1 MSTPEWMKKYKE
13 IGQKGTEGVTGDTVG
28 GDDDDGN
35 KQKKEENKKNE
46 PEMISSDSVSN
57 RVSMFEASL
66 RQMTGKDQEDAAA
79 AIKDSVSSKTSSQ
92 RSTSSSKFPPSD
104 DDKISGSTK
113 GEKWRERVSANKQKK
128 VQQTTDSE
136 LSPPVTTIE
145 DDANIPT
152 SNDVDDDNNS
162 NSNEVEDNDDAIQEA
177 DDIVRGFSD
186 NSNSNEDSDDD
197 DVVRESDEIVPG
209 VNENSDK
216 SSEDDDDEED
226 DEEAVLMHT
235 MSDSDEDIPLDD
247 LFSTAASLD
256 IRLESGR
263 ALSTSQQGRRKYDD
277 DPDIGIE
284 TTAVNSTLGIDSKKE
299 EKEEVKDSV
308 AAAIVGAA
316 VVGAVSSSQSRSRT
330 ILYDDDDEEDI
341 DPEEGQQLAS
351 MPMASLTTRG
361 IMLLP
366 YSTGK
371 RKKNAD
377 GESVASDD
385 ISVGGGMLSKEDR
398 ADLLPTAGRISMLPY
413 TVIKS
418 TPTTSPTS
426 KKTPYKK
433 YLCWCI
439 LIVLILI
446 IIIATSVSLYVKNSN
461 GNDSKN
467 DNNSNSLP
475 IPPPLPIQSLPPI
488 APIVLSPPPTFS
500 PTKDTITTT
509 TPEPSMVTS
518 GPSEGLV
525 VDFDR
530 TAIFLGQGDG
540 DRFGSVIS
548 MSAGGTFM
556 TVLSNSLTN
565 PVEAFQQR
573 KESPRDW
580 FPILTLPVSNMSLSF
595 GADIDTA
602 TTPDDGSPVVAISST
617 TQVEVY
623 KLTGGAWIELGQ
635 PLRWNSLTVQYTA
648 MALSSDS
655 STLAAGYVNDA
666 GDVISVDVYTYDVKS
681 LTWIPLGDDPLQ
693 FYART
698 RTISAREGTI
708 LSMSLALSG
717 DGKVLSVEEWAV
729 ASPFQVVVQNFEWN
743 DDDETSNWS
752 LMGTH
757 LSIPF
762 GPVSIALSN
771 DGLRVAVVANTP
783 GKGYVYDWD
792 NEQNEWTPLGNSDND
807 DNFLPGG
814 TSVALA
820 RDGSRILIGDAS
832 LNKAF
837 LYDYS
842 TDTDTWLLV
851 TPFSGYDSS
860 SYGAAVMMDE
870 SGGTIGVGAPTG
882 TKTNL
887 GQVLLYGA

>member
-1 MSTPEWMKKYKE
+1 MST
-13 IGQKGTEGVTGDTVG
+13 
-28 GDDDDGN
+28 
-35 KQKKEENKKNE
+35 

-57 RVSMFEASL
+57 RVSMFETSL
-66 RQMTGKDQEDAAA
+66 HQMTGKAQEDAAA
-79 AIKDSVSSKTSSQ
+79 AIKDSVSSRSPSQ
-92 RSTSSSKFPPSD
+92 RSTSSLPLPPS
-104 DDKISGSTK
+104 
-113 GEKWRERVSANKQKK
+113 KQIKT
-128 VQQTTDSE
+128 QQTTDDD
-136 LSPPVTTIE
+136 LSPPLTIE
-145 DDANIPT
+145 DDDNIPT
-152 SNDVDDDNNS
+152 GNDVDDS
-162 NSNEVEDNDDAIQEA
+162 NSSYN
-177 DDIVRGFSD
+177 
-186 NSNSNEDSDDD
+186 
-197 DVVRESDEIVPG
+197 
-209 VNENSDK
+209 
-216 SSEDDDDEED
+216 

-235 MSDSDEDIPLDD
+235 MSDSDDDIPLDD

-256 IRLESGR
+256 IRLETGR
-263 ALSTSQQGRRKYDD
+263 ALSASQQGRRKYDD
-277 DPDIGIE
+277 DSDIDIE
-284 TTAVNSTLGIDSKKE
+284 ATAVNSTKKE

-316 VVGAVSSSQSRSRT
+316 VAGA
-330 ILYDDDDEEDI
+330 
-341 DPEEGQQLAS
+341 
-351 MPMASLTTRG
+351 
-361 IMLLP
+361 
-366 YSTGK
+366 
-371 RKKNAD
+371 KNAD

-398 ADLLPTAGRISMLPY
+398 AALLPTAGRISMLPY
-413 TVIKS
+413 TVVKS
-418 TPTTSPTS
+418 TPPTTPPS
-426 KKTPYKK
+426 KKTPYRK

-461 GNDSKN
+461 GNDS
-467 DNNSNSLP
+467 NNNNNNNNNNGLP
-475 IPPPLPIQSLPPI
+475 IQPPLPIQSPSISPTLPPI
-488 APIVLSPPPTFS
+488 APTALSSSPTFS

-509 TPEPSMVTS
+509 TLEPSMAMAAATS

-548 MSAGGTFM
+548 MSADGTFM
-556 TVLSNSLTN
+556 TVLSNSLTS
-565 PVEAFQQR
+565 PVQAFQQR
-573 KESPRDW
+573 KGSPGDW

-602 TTPDDGSPVVAISST
+602 TTPDDKSPVVAISST

-623 KLTGGAWIELGQ
+623 KLTDGAWIEFGQ
-635 PLRWNSLTVQYTA
+635 PLQWNSPTVSYTA

-666 GDVISVDVYTYDVKS
+666 GDVISVDIYTYDVKS

-698 RTISAREGTI
+698 RTITAREGTI

-729 ASPFQVVVQNFEWN
+729 ASPFQVVVQNFELN
-743 DDDETSNWS
+743 DDEGTRNWS

-757 LSIPF
+757 LSVPF
-762 GPVSIALSN
+762 GPVSIALSD
-771 DGLRVAVVANTP
+771 DGLRFAVACSTP
-783 GKGYVYDWD
+783 GRSQVYNW
-792 NEQNEWTPLGNSDND
+792 NSKNNVWTPLGNSNDD

-814 TSVALA
+814 SSVALA

-851 TPFSGYDSS
+851 TPFSAYDSTS

-870 SGGTIGVGAPTG
+870 RGSTIGVGDPTA
-882 TKTNL
+882 TETNL